1 MCLEEIIVNK
11 YPLISKADVELEC
24 YLVEPY
30 HYIVFWEEFI
40 SKNELK
46 DVLKKVILEF
56 SNGHFPHAFAFVI
69 VGKTNDTHNN
79 DELLYYYQNG
89 ATVAFYLVDE
99 NRQIAYF
106 NNRKRSE
113 IQWSCKKMIAKI
125 NSIVSPNLTNN
136 EVNK

>member
-46 DVLKKVILEF
+46 DV
-56 SNGHFPHAFAFVI
+56 
-69 VGKTNDTHNN
+69 
-79 DELLYYYQNG
+79 
-89 ATVAFYLVDE
+89 
-99 NRQIAYF
+99 
-106 NNRKRSE
+106 
-113 IQWSCKKMIAKI
+113 
-125 NSIVSPNLTNN
+125 
-136 EVNK
+136 